1 MAIWPDGDGVEFQWN
16 DGLGGTGPVAAGAV
30 MPYRRLPSIAND
42 GIAGAYFIRHASENQ
57 WEQSIGTWSHS
68 GQTLT
73 RGEGP
78 IVGSNGSSLVS
89 FSLSGTKIVS
99 FVASSDELVALN
111 DLADALAYEPT
122 NF

>member
-1 MAIWPDGDGVEFQWN
+1 MAIWPDGDGVEFQWS
-16 DGLGGTGPVAAGAV
+16 GSGTGPITAGAA
-30 MPYRRLPSIAND
+30 MPYRRLPSSAND
-42 GIAGAYFIRHASENQ
+42 GIAGAYFIRHSSEDE
-57 WEQSIGTWSHS
+57 WEQSLGTWSDG

-78 IVGSNGSSLVS
+78 IVGSNGTSVVS
-89 FSLSGTKIVS
+89 FSAGTKIVS

-111 DLADALAYEPT
+111 DLAAGLAYEPT